1 MRYALSTAI
10 IVAMMMALAPAT
22 ALAEPQECE
31 VFDQSTG
38 EVLSGVTMTWDSS
51 FLCEGAPEEG
61 EFTFV
66 VSVTND
72 GTSAETVTLDAFD
85 LRHTTPRPRGAGPEA
100 SVAVDGLPLTLA
112 PGESGQFLATGAYE
126 LVTTDEGAKANL
138 HFQASGFGNDSG
150 DRFNLGINAHIRAE
164 GAVEEGASNGGN
176 ETGGPPSSAGGPPP
190 WAGGPPPW
198 AGGPR

>member
-10 IVAMMMALAPAT
+10 IVAMMMALTPAT

-31 VFDQSTG
+31 VFDQSTDA
-38 EVLSGVTMTWDSS
+38 VLAGVTMTWDSS
-51 FLCEGAPEEG
+51 FLCENAPAEG

-72 GTSAETVTLDAFD
+72 GTSAEAVTLDAFN
-85 LRHTTPRPRGAGPEA
+85 LRHTTPRPCGAGPDA
-100 SVAVDGLPLTLA
+100 SAAADGLPFTLA
-112 PGESGQFLATGAYE
+112 PGETGEFVVTGAYE

-138 HFQASGFGNDSG
+138 HFRASGFGNVSG
-150 DRFNLGINAHIRAE
+150 DRFNLGINVHIRAE
-164 GAVEEGASNGGN
+164 GAVEESSSNSAN
-176 ETGGPPSSAGGPPP
+176 EAGGPPP

-198 AGGPR
+198 AGGHR